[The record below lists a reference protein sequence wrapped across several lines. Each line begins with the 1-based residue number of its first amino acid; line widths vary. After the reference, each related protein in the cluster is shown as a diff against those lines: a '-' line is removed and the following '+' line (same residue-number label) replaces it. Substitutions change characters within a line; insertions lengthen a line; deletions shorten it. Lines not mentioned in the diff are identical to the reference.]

1 MTALFFI
8 LAFAAQFMLVTG
20 QVLLKR
26 AVMSPRPAKFALA
39 IGCMTVYF
47 FTWLGVAK
55 HLPLSQ
61 LAPFDTCGPVLLVI
75 WVRLTLNEHLSPRAW
90 LGVITILAG
99 VTLISLS

>member
-1 MTALFFI
+1 MIALAFI

-26 AVMSPRPAKFALA
+26 AVMAPHPAKFALA
-39 IGCMTVYF
+39 IGSMTLYF
-47 FTWLGVAK
+47 FTWLGVARYI
-55 HLPLSQ
+55 PLSQ
-61 LAPFDTCGPVLLVI
+61 LAPFDACGPVLLVI
-75 WVRLTLNEHLSPRAW
+75 WVRLTLNERLSLRAW